1 MGCGQDFGFYPMC
14 KGKVLKDFKQGSGMA
29 RSVFFKKWGEA
40 AGVKTG
46 SGGKGQGLRPQ
57 QRWGR

>member
-1 MGCGQDFGFYPMC
+1 MC